1 MRRSAEGAV
10 DPFVGRQLGQ
20 TGALLG
26 RLGFGGAPLGD
37 LYEKLSEDA
46 VESTLEQAYR
56 LGIRYFDTSPWYGHG
71 LSEHRLGRVLRRKP
85 RESLVVSTKVGRV
98 YTAPTN
104 LQCVDTSPWAGGL
117 PFVLRFDYTYDGV
130 LRSYEDSLQRLGL
143 NRVDLLLIHDLDFL
157 YHRTEA
163 AVEACFRQL
172 DEGGWK
178 ALDELMSSGMI
189 RGIGAGINQMG
200 MIPRFLDR
208 FAVDFFLVA
217 MPYTLLDQE
226 ALHDE
231 FPRCVERGAG
241 IVIGAPFASGILA
254 TGPVE
259 NAKYNYAPAP
269 AEVVDTVRRIE
280 AVCRRHGVP
289 LPAAALQFPLGHPS
303 VVAVIPGAVSPEQV
317 AANVRMMRVAI
328 PPELWEELRAE
339 KLILAEA
346 PTP

>member
-1 MRRSAEGAV
+1 M
-10 DPFVGRQLGQ
+10 DPFARRQLGR
-20 TGALLG
+20 TGVAIG
-26 RLGFGGAPLGD
+26 QLGFGGAPLGD
-37 LYEKLSEDA
+37 LYQRLSEDA
-46 VESTLEQAYR
+46 AQGTLEEAYR
-56 LGIRYFDTSPWYGHG
+56 LGLRFFDTSPWYGHG
-71 LSEHRLGRVLRRKP
+71 LSEHRLGRFLRRQP
-85 RESLVVSTKVGRV
+85 RESFVLSTKVGRV
-98 YTAPTN
+98 YTAPAD
-104 LQCVDTSPWAGGL
+104 LDGVDTSPWVGGL

-143 NRVDLLLIHDLDFL
+143 NRVDLLLIHDLDSL

-178 ALDELMSSGMI
+178 ALAELKSSGMI

-231 FPRCVERGAG
+231 FPRCVERGAS

-328 PPELWEELRAE
+328 PAELWEELRAE